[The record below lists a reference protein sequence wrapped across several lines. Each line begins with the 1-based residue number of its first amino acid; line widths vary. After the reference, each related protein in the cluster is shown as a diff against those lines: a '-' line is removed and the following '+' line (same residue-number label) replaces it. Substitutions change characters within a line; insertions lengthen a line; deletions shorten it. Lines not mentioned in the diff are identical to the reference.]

1 LLFQD
6 KMMKKIIVGF
16 GITLIVVGIIILIF
30 FINYKGSRLHLPSF
44 VGVLL
49 GAGLTGLGL
58 KISLNDDYIKTD
70 EEVDETTATFLTQK
84 GQSIAVELSN
94 CEIIEGEEAKAK
106 YKKHC
111 NTEFY
116 DEEVFS
122 KQWAK
127 KHSDVINPVCIQF
140 YLMDAIYVSPL
151 IYMQKHALQQKLSN
165 QKLTTIYIHK
175 KKRRVYY
182 FDLEFLLE
190 N

>member
-1 LLFQD
+1 
-6 KMMKKIIVGF
+6 MKKIIIGF
-16 GITLIVVGIIILIF
+16 GITLIIVGAIFLIF
-30 FINYKGSRLHLPSF
+30 FINYKGSGLYIPKF

-49 GAGLTGLGL
+49 GAGFIAIGL
-58 KISLNDDYIKTD
+58 KISINGDDIKTD
-70 EEVDETTATFLTQK
+70 EEVDETTAAFLTQK
-84 GQSIAVELSN
+84 GQSIGVELSI
-94 CEIIEGEEAKAK
+94 CEIIEGEEAKEK

-127 KHSDVINPVCIQF
+127 KHSNVINPVCIQF

-151 IYMQKHALQQKLSN
+151 IYMQKPELQQKLSN
-165 QKLTTIYIHK
+165 QKHTTIYIHK
-175 KKRRVYY
+175 KKKKVYY